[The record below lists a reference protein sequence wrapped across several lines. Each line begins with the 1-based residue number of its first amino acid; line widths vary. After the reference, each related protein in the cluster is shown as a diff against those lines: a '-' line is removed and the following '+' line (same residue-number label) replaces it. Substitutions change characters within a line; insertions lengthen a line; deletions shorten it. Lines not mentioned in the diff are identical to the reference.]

1 MTLPKMVSFP
11 FRICGWH
18 AQMHWAWVVCG
29 FLKPQ
34 HEVFNQEMLDTSSH
48 SWGFYVLNLNLRM
61 SQQLS
66 SEWDELP
73 GPFTSYFGVMAWRFQ
88 AETGFW
94 MGPQKEREQVKKPGN
109 YKNHLLQSTALILLE
124 TLFYL
129 ILLLTLYISGKHI
142 FKKTDQLCFFLQG
155 IDINWPC
162 IGDDSPP
169 AFAGP
174 ECHCAL
180 QLLGG
185 RVGLRPAVIGA
196 TLGWWLQ
203 GAATEFDYNWLPS
216 GKLT

>member
-1 MTLPKMVSFP
+1 MQQHYGWRCRRWFP
-11 FRICGWH
+11 FRF
-18 AQMHWAWVVCG
+18 G
-29 FLKPQ
+29 FVMACPDALSMGSMRFFKATTWG
-34 HEVFNQEMLDTSSH
+34 FNQEMLDTSSH

-109 YKNHLLQSTALILLE
+109 PGNYKHHLLQSTALILLE

-142 FKKTDQLCFFLQG
+142 FERWPAMFFFLQG

-162 IGDDSPP
+162 IGDDKPSFRRSGMSLRSTASWGKNWPQ
-169 AFAGP
+169 ACGHW
-174 ECHCAL
+174 CHTRLMITGCCH
-180 QLLGG
+180 
-185 RVGLRPAVIGA
+185 RI
-196 TLGWWLQ
+196 
-203 GAATEFDYNWLPS
+203 
-216 GKLT
+216 K